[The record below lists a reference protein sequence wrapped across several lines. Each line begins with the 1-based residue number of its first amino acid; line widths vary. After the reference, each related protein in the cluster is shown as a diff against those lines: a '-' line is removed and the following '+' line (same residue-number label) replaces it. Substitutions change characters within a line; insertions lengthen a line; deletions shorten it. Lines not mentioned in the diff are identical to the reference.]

1 MENIMKIELLKND
14 SMILVRKSFLDIC
27 GGDTEAA
34 ILLSYLTYWHNKK
47 AEKAK
52 NSADISKFL
61 QYHTKE
67 KILQETLGLLSH
79 RGLMRARVKLK
90 DLGFIAEYN
99 NPKYKF
105 DRTIH
110 YLVNTKAVN
119 NALKALN
126 KDESQEAQVDET
138 SLEVASAAASEAPAE
153 IVVNEEE
160 IGDSQEDSIND
171 EVKNNDNKKDVKKDA
186 KKGAKITLT
195 QSFNFYLDKKLEYEE
210 LPIEYKEKLFLKCL
224 LLDKANNYSD
234 FIAKLKA
241 GGYKYKNFVSAY
253 QAWYKIKGNGV
264 QDELEDVKFGN
275 RTYKQIKFEDK
286 GVVYAVEPITLDYKM
301 GRLKKVEVEIP
312 KEEQEGYINP
322 KVLEVLAGTANE
334 KRINEMKVDEEV

>member
-1 MENIMKIELLKND
+1 MNKIEFLEND
-14 SMILVRKSFLDIC
+14 SLILIRKSFIDIC

-47 AEKAK
+47 AEAAK
-52 NSADISKFL
+52 DSANISKLL
-61 QYHTKE
+61 QYHSKE
-67 KILQETLGLLSH
+67 KILQETFGLLSH
-79 RGLMRARVKLK
+79 RGLMRARIKLK

-119 NALKALN
+119 KALKALN
-126 KDESQEAQVDET
+126 SKEECQEAQADEA
-138 SLEVASAAASEAPAE
+138 SLEAAEAAPAE
-153 IVVNEEE
+153 IVVNENEVITE
-160 IGDSQEDSIND
+160 VENNNKDNNNKEDR
-171 EVKNNDNKKDVKKDA
+171 
-186 KKGAKITLT
+186 KITLT
-195 QSFNFYLDKKLEYEE
+195 QSFNFYLDKKVEYTE

-234 FIAKLKA
+234 FIAKLTA

-253 QAWYKIKGNGV
+253 QAWYKIKGNGIE
-264 QDELEDVKFGN
+264 DELEEVEFGN

-301 GRLKKVEVEIP
+301 GKLKRVEVEIP

-322 KVLEVLAGTANE
+322 KVLEVLANTANE
-334 KRINEMKVDEEV
+334 KRINEMKVNEEM